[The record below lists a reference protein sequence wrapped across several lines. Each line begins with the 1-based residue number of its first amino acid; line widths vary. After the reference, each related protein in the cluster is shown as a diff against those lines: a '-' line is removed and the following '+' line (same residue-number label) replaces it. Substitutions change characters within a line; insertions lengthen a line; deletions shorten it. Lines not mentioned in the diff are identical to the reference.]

1 MAGRYPRIQVLGLS
15 GIPEVRPGDDLVELA
30 LDACLRGEIGVEDGD
45 VFVFTQKIVSKS
57 EGRIVSLREIAPSD
71 VALRFGERWG
81 RDPKLVEVAL
91 REAQRVVRM
100 DRGVLIT
107 ETAHGLVCANSGVDA
122 SNVGSAETVCLLP
135 RDPDSSAAAL
145 SAGIRERTGKSV
157 AVLVTDTF
165 GRPWREG
172 QTNVAIGVAG
182 MEPLADYRGQVDP
195 LGRHLAASVVAI
207 ADEIAAAA
215 ELVMGKLDRIP
226 VAVVRGFPFTRSD
239 GSARSLLRDRDQ
251 DMFP

>member
-1 MAGRYPRIQVLGLS
+1 MAGKHGRIEVLGLS
-15 GIPEVRPGDDLVELA
+15 GIPEVRSGDDLVELA
-30 LDACLRGEIGVEDGD
+30 LDACARDEIAVEDRD
-45 VFVFTQKIVSKS
+45 VFVFTQKVVSKS
-57 EGRIVSLREIAPSD
+57 EGRFLSLRGISPSE

-91 REAQRVVRM
+91 QEAHRVVRM

-107 ETAHGLVCANSGVDA
+107 ETAQGLVCANSGVDA
-122 SNVGSAETVCLLP
+122 SNAGSADTLCLLP
-135 RDPDSSAAAL
+135 RDPDASAAAL
-145 SAGIRERTGKSV
+145 AARIRERTGKTV

-182 MEPLADYRGQVDP
+182 MTPLADYRGRLDP
-195 LGRHLAASVVAI
+195 QGRHLTASVIAI

-215 ELVMGKLDRIP
+215 ELVMGKLERIP
-226 VAVVRGFPFTRSD
+226 VAVVRGCPYTPSD
-239 GSARSLLRDRDQ
+239 GSARSLVRDREHDL
-251 DMFP
+251 FP